1 MKFTNE
7 EISDGDREK
16 YQAIGINYITDWH
29 WTINQDRDIFLK
41 IIANYREEPPDFPPY
56 KHNDWLYF
64 YRGKVMEFS
73 SRIYLRDDKEHKI
86 KKDTF
91 ILRYIISSTIPE
103 EEKEES
109 FSILKEALRIHGGYG
124 FSSQTEP
131 TDFIFDF

>member
-7 EISDGDREK
+7 RISNADREK
-16 YQAIGINYITDWH
+16 YQAMGVNFGIARDWA
-29 WTINQDRDIFLK
+29 INQDRDVFLM
-41 IIANYREEPPDFPPY
+41 ITDNYREDPDFPPY

-64 YRGKVMEFS
+64 YRGTMMKFS
-73 SRIYLRDDKEHKI
+73 SCIYLRDDKEHKI
-86 KKDTF
+86 KEDTF

-109 FSILKEALRIHGGYG
+109 FSILKEALRIHGRYG

-131 TDFIFDF
+131 TDFIFEF

>member
-7 EISDGDREK
+7 RISNADREK
-16 YQAIGINYITDWH
+16 YQAIGIDFGIARYWA
-29 WTINQDRDIFLK
+29 INQDRDIFVNK
-41 IIANYREEPPDFPPY
+41 TVNYREEPPDFPPY
-56 KHNDWLYF
+56 ILNDWLYF

-103 EEKEES
+103 EEKENA
-109 FSILKEALRIHGGYG
+109 FSMLKEALKIHGEYG
-124 FSSQTEP
+124 FPSQTEP
-131 TDFIFDF
+131 TDFIFEF